1 MDSSLEEVVLSDDRV
16 EEGLHVDST
25 VLVAV
30 ELQESWGAEEVSKLQ
45 GELWGN
51 GKEGVVVQALLV
63 IMGRW
68 EVLAEELVK
77 LFEIY
82 ISNYLPSLS
91 NTSEVLCL
99 RKRFLASCRT
109 LALIGFSVCCDFWK
123 NLGTFLKL
131 GSDYSSFFLA
141 SSM

>member
-1 MDSSLEEVVLSDDRV
+1 MS
-16 EEGLHVDST
+16 
-25 VLVAV
+25 
-30 ELQESWGAEEVSKLQ
+30 ELQGQLGS
-45 GELWGN
+45 N
-51 GKEGVVVQALLV
+51 GKEGVVVQAFLV
-63 IMGRW
+63 IVGRR
-68 EVLAEELVK
+68 EVLAEQLVK
-77 LFEIY
+77 LFEIC
-82 ISNYLPSLS
+82 ISRYLPSLS

-99 RKRFLASCRT
+99 RKRFLASWRT